1 MASNITE
8 TIDGVTYPSLSA
20 LARAYNIKV
29 PTIARRYRLGLR
41 GHDLVRE
48 LDERKAGRVVTVHG
62 TTYQTLADVAR
73 AYGMLQSTVANRY
86 ARGFRGDDLV
96 TDNLRGLELTVDGQS
111 FNTFKDMARAFNVS
125 VSRVTTRYRRG
136 LRGRDLVADHISHS
150 NSPEP
155 FVVNGVEYLTLADLA
170 RDYGVT
176 RQLVHSRYKAGERG
190 ADLVRGRERIAG
202 TK

>member
-8 TIDGVTYPSLSA
+8 TIDGVTYNSLSA
-20 LARAYNIKV
+20 VARAYNMKV

-41 GHDLVRE
+41 GHELVRE
-48 LDERKAGRVVTVHG
+48 LDERKTGRVVTVHG

-96 TDNLRGLELTVDGQS
+96 THNLRGLDLVINNQS
-111 FNTFKDMARAFNVS
+111 FNTFKEVSDAFQVP
-125 VSRVTTRYRRG
+125 VSRVTARYRRG
-136 LRGRDLVADHISHS
+136 LRGQDLIADHISHR

-190 ADLVRGRERIAG
+190 ADLVRGRERVQA
-202 TK
+202 